1 MAIDQDRRGAVYK
14 RRLDA
19 LKGERQQHV
28 TTWEDCYRFTH
39 PMLGTGFYG
48 YDANA
53 SQGQNDRARLLDSTG
68 TDSSRNL
75 AAGVQSGVTPSNDQ
89 WFDFEVDQETDDE
102 RLWLSEAANLLW
114 RNIHASN
121 FDATSF
127 GCNLDGVIAGWF
139 GIYCDEA
146 PGGGFNF
153 EAWPI
158 SELYCASS
166 RPGGPIDIVYRE
178 FKLTAEQAVEK
189 YGRENLPAKIVMA
202 SEKTPDEKYCF
213 CRVIEPRKGGTYGVR
228 SKNLPI
234 ASVTVEQESCAIV
247 EEKGYHEQPIIV
259 PRWNIMPGSVYAT
272 GPVFDALPDMKQL
285 NLLCGFELAAA
296 ELAVAG
302 MWIAEDDGVLNPRQ
316 VKVGPRKIIIANSV
330 DSMKPLVTGSNFQ
343 VSELM
348 KAQLQGQI
356 RRTLMADQLQP
367 QDGPAMTATEV
378 HVRVELI
385 RQLLGP
391 VYGRLQAEYLQP
403 LVTRCF
409 GIAFRTPSPTGAGIF
424 APIPDSLRGR
434 EFSIKYVSPM
444 ARAQQMEGV
453 MAIERL
459 YTDIGAIAAAKQD
472 PAVFD
477 NIDDDEAVRVVQEG
491 LGAPSRIMRKSED
504 VQKIREARL
513 KAQQQAQQA
522 EQQAALQQE
531 AGSAMIQT
539 AAKQAQPA

>member
-19 LKGERQQHV
+19 LKGDRQQHV
-28 TTWEDCYRFTH
+28 TVWEDCYRFTH

-75 AAGVQSGVTPSNDQ
+75 AASVQSGVTPSNDQ
-89 WFDFEVDQETDDE
+89 WFDFEVDHETDDD

-139 GIYCDEA
+139 AIYCEEA
-146 PGGGFNF
+146 PDGGFTF
-153 EAWPI
+153 DQWPI

-189 YGRENLPAKIVMA
+189 YGSENLPAKIA
-202 SEKTPDEKYCF
+202 TAAEKTPDEKYCF
-213 CRVIEPRKGGTYGVR
+213 CRVIQPRKAKGYGVR
-228 SKNLPI
+228 SRNLPI
-234 ASVTVEQESCAIV
+234 ESMTVELESCAIV
-247 EEKGYHEQPIIV
+247 EEKGYHEMPVIV
-259 PRWNIMPGSVYAT
+259 PRWNVMPGSVYAT

-296 ELAVAG
+296 ELAVSG

-330 DSMKPLVTGSNFQ
+330 DSMKPLLTGSDFK
-343 VSELM
+343 VSELLRG
-348 KAQLQGQI
+348 QLQGQI
-356 RRTLMADQLQP
+356 RRSLMADQLQP
-367 QDGPAMTATEV
+367 QDGPSMTATEV

-409 GIAFRTPSPTGAGIF
+409 GIAYRAGIF
-424 APIPDSLRGR
+424 AEVPDTLRGKA
-434 EFSIKYVSPM
+434 FSIKYVSPM

-459 YTDIGAIAAAKQD
+459 YTDVGAIAAAKQD

-491 LGAPSRIMRKSED
+491 LGAPSRIMRKTED
-504 VQKIREARL
+504 VMKIREAKRR
-513 KAQQQAQQA
+513 AQEQAMQQQQQM
-522 EQQAALQQE
+522 ALQQE

-539 AAKQAQPA
+539 AAKQAEAA